1 MLYKYPPKPWV
12 DRGWNHDIRDP
23 ILKGVLNIGGM
34 GCARPCSS
42 DYQNPKS
49 TARHVDHR
57 PFVAR
62 MHKSSLIKPPSC
74 LPRGWRQVIS
84 DYLFSKS
91 ICSIERLKSARS
103 LQILGPFLLR
113 RAYKRPV
120 LKAKA
125 APDPV
130 SQTLAA
136 LKDGAAENWPCWR
149 YTVSSMEANGIAWYS
164 DDILPSKNLQ
174 YDSHR
179 FTILGK
185 STPRRRLWTRSPWCL
200 DPAWLL
206 CYETFVVLTLF
217 VKSFGEG
224 FQDLSSIGFPIC
236 SFPEMGCLLGSQLT
250 LICLGASRPPLGR
263 PQYDSTVDIEVDRWR
278 GASRCGF
285 PGHPFDGWIGRP
297 EEKMSKHVETCRN
310 QNEKPIISN
319 HHEWSWF
326 GPPEKKNNLDF
337 WYFLVK
343 GCQGYEEGMGMI
355 FLMVFGYVMAATDPS
370 NDTTGKLRWAPHQ
383 APVHCHLQPP
393 LLDKCCGAGVDLQLT
408 WLQHW
413 QWWLA

>member
-1 MLYKYPPKPWV
+1 MHCSQQLAGCWLTDVELTSDFACDAEWSGGLLQVRSWLDGYVYGGSVSTDGDGVRETCSIEHISWLQGKNPILSPPQCYINIPPKPWV

-84 DYLFSKS
+84 DYLFSS
-91 ICSIERLKSARS
+91 VHPSIERLKSV
-103 LQILGPFLLR
+103 R

-120 LKAKA
+120 LKPKA

-136 LKDGAAENWPCWR
+136 LKDGPAAENWLCWR
-149 YTVSSMEANGIAWYS
+149 YSWGTVRSMETNGIAWYS
-164 DDILPSKNLQ
+164 DDILPSKKLTIW
-174 YDSHR
+174 
-179 FTILGK
+179 FTLLAK
-185 STPRRRLWTRSPWCL
+185 RRRLWTRSPWCL

-206 CYETFVVLTLF
+206 CCETFVVLTLF

-224 FQDLSSIGFPIC
+224 FQDLSSIGFPVC
-236 SFPEMGCLLGSQLT
+236 K
-250 LICLGASRPPLGR
+250 
-263 PQYDSTVDIEVDRWR
+263 
-278 GASRCGF
+278 
-285 PGHPFDGWIGRP
+285 GW
-297 EEKMSKHVETCRN
+297 
-310 QNEKPIISN
+310 
-319 HHEWSWF
+319 
-326 GPPEKKNNLDF
+326 
-337 WYFLVK
+337 
-343 GCQGYEEGMGMI
+343 
-355 FLMVFGYVMAATDPS
+355 
-370 NDTTGKLRWAPHQ
+370 
-383 APVHCHLQPP
+383 
-393 LLDKCCGAGVDLQLT
+393 
-408 WLQHW
+408 
-413 QWWLA
+413 

>member
-1 MLYKYPPKPWV
+1 MSTTEILSPGCTRVPWSSHQV
-12 DRGWNHDIRDP
+12 AFPGVGARLFQITCFLSPSAPSKDWN
-23 ILKGVLNIGGM
+23 LLEV
-34 GCARPCSS
+34 
-42 DYQNPKS
+42 
-49 TARHVDHR
+49 
-57 PFVAR
+57 
-62 MHKSSLIKPPSC
+62 
-74 LPRGWRQVIS
+74 
-84 DYLFSKS
+84 SKFW
-91 ICSIERLKSARS
+91 
-103 LQILGPFLLR
+103 GPFLLR

-120 LKAKA
+120 LKPKA

-136 LKDGAAENWPCWR
+136 LKDGPAAENWPCWR
-149 YTVSSMEANGIAWYS
+149 YLEGTVRSMETNGSQWYSNGIAWYS

-174 YDSHR
+174 YDSHW
-179 FTILGK
+179 FTILAK

-224 FQDLSSIGFPIC
+224 FQDLSGIGFPIC

-297 EEKMSKHVETCRN
+297 EEMSKHVETCRN

-319 HHEWSWF
+319 HHEWSWCHDRKSTQVQVEQRWSWF
-326 GPPEKKNNLDF
+326 GPPEKKNNIEQP
-337 WYFLVK
+337 WFLVK
-343 GCQGYEEGMGMI
+343 GCQGY
-355 FLMVFGYVMAATDPS
+355 
-370 NDTTGKLRWAPHQ
+370 
-383 APVHCHLQPP
+383 
-393 LLDKCCGAGVDLQLT
+393 
-408 WLQHW
+408 
-413 QWWLA
+413 